1 MSEENVE
8 VFRAAIEAFNDRDG
22 TKFDGLLAQDA
33 EIVPVRAAV
42 EGTTYRGRDAASR
55 YVAAVDDSWQS
66 LRWEVD
72 EFREV
77 GDVVLALGQIR
88 GKGRGTGASINAN
101 GGWVGEFRQGL
112 ITRFQTC
119 SNREQALEAAGLRE

>member
-8 VFRAAIEAFNDRDG
+8 VFRAAIEAFNERDG

>member
-1 MSEENVE
+1 MVE